1 MQTFPADYFAKRI
14 FMLRWLYGP
23 KVASDMI
30 ENFEHLDALQKHKIY
45 QEDMRIAN
53 DMQQD
58 EHHEMR
64 IIFLNYQKSN
74 LEYSLNRL
82 SLQEAKE
89 FSENVQGK
97 HEKECA
103 DVPNSY
109 EDQDNEAMTSIA
121 NARCEVKGKEVV
133 LQLNAVGYEE
143 MQCNLEDDD
152 CATVVYVNPTV
163 FDEMQCDSTQDDS
176 ATLEYPIHKNSDET
190 KYGFAQDGSSTL
202 VYVCPWINSSAIA
215 IASQVETSIITCR
228 KSAMLC

>member
-30 ENFEHLDALQKHKIY
+30 ENFEHLDAHQKHKIY

-97 HEKECA
+97 NEKECA

-109 EDQDNEAMTSIA
+109 EDQDNEAMTLIA
-121 NARCEVKGKEVV
+121 NAMCEVKGKEVV

-143 MQCNLEDDD
+143 IQCKLEDDD
-152 CATVVYVNPTV
+152 CATVVYVDPTF

-176 ATLEYPIHKNSDET
+176 ATLEYPIHKNSDEI

-202 VYVCPWINSSAIA
+202 VYVC
-215 IASQVETSIITCR
+215 SQVETGIITCR

>member
-30 ENFEHLDALQKHKIY
+30 ENFEHLDAHQKHKIY

-64 IIFLNYQKSN
+64 NIFLNYQNSN

-82 SLQEAKE
+82 SLQEEKE

-97 HEKECA
+97 HQKECA
-103 DVPNSY
+103 DMPNSY
-109 EDQDNEAMTSIA
+109 EDQDNEAMTLIA
-121 NARCEVKGKEVV
+121 NARCEVKGKEVD
-133 LQLNAVGYEE
+133 LHLNTVGYEE
-143 MQCNLEDDD
+143 IQYNQEDED

-163 FDEMQCDSTQDDS
+163 SDEMQCDST
-176 ATLEYPIHKNSDET
+176 
-190 KYGFAQDGSSTL
+190 QDGSSTL
-202 VYVCPWINSSAIA
+202 VYVC
-215 IASQVETSIITCR
+215 SQVETSIITCR

>member
-1 MQTFPADYFAKRI
+1 MQTFPADYFPKWI
-14 FMLRWLYGP
+14 FMLRWLYGQ

-30 ENFEHLDALQKHKIY
+30 ENFEHVDAHQKHKIY
-45 QEDMRIAN
+45 QEDMRIAH

-58 EHHEMR
+58 EHNEMR
-64 IIFLNYQKSN
+64 IIFLNNQESN

-97 HEKECA
+97 HQKDCG

-109 EDQDNEAMTSIA
+109 EDQDNEAMTLLAS
-121 NARCEVKGKEVV
+121 ARCEVKGKEVV
-133 LQLNAVGYEE
+133 LQLNAVGDEE
-143 MQCNLEDDD
+143 IKCNLEDDD
-152 CATVVYVNPTV
+152 CATVVYVKPTV

-176 ATLEYPIHKNSDET
+176 ATLAYAIHKNSDET

-215 IASQVETSIITCR
+215 ISSQVETSIITCR